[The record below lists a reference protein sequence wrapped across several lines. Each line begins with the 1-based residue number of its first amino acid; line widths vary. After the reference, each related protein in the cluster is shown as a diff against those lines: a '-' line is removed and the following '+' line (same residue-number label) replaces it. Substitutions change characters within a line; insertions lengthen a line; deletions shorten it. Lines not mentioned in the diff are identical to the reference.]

1 MNETEFFDACVK
13 RINEEILP
21 LLERFP
27 PNIPN
32 DPDGLLNGSIDLL
45 LYRNLLFTIEFCF
58 RDNDGRLSIEQLN
71 RLRSIA
77 RKQVIPAYLNFFK
90 NHFILPNGQASSFFF
105 VRQENNSS
113 WAKVSKPPKMIFY
126 LFFSVDL
133 GQNS

>member
-1 MNETEFFDACVK
+1 MSENEFFDACVK

-21 LLERFP
+21 LLENFP
-27 PNIPN
+27 PNVPN
-32 DPDGLLNGSIDLL
+32 DSDGLLNGSVDLV

-58 RDNDGRLSIEQLN
+58 RDNDSRLSTEQLN

-90 NHFILPNGQASSFFF
+90 GNFLLENGQASSFFF

-113 WAKVSKPPKMIFY
+113 WAKVSETSGK
-126 LFFSVDL
+126 
-133 GQNS
+133 